1 MMIETLLILT
11 LNTAG
16 ADVSIENLGVF
27 HYSYR
32 LGVGVGGGG
41 WLRVSQNMTHYDR
54 QGGRTT
60 EYDI

>member
-32 LGVGVGGGG
+32 LGVGVGGGVG
-41 WLRVSQNMTHYDR
+41 L
-54 QGGRTT
+54 G
-60 EYDI
+60 